1 MNWDN
6 FYKDLYDATREEK
19 NLLHYQIGYLQ
30 GSLNQLKD
38 MIEKG
43 DIKTN
48 DLNMI
53 HLKQIANAYERAVIH
68 SQKHSD
74 EMKVCLEEQQAK
86 A

>member
-1 MNWDN
+1 MNWEN
-6 FYKDLYDATREEK
+6 FYKERYDALREEK

-43 DIKTN
+43 EIKTT

-74 EMKVCLEEQQAK
+74 EMKACLEEQQAK